1 MFLRLILTRILEDA
15 TASHQPPV
23 VRNRRPKLRYAHQGG
38 SNPPVIVIHG
48 NMANELP
55 EDYKRYLA
63 NTYRRVLEI
72 SGTPIRMEFRQG
84 DNPFAEKQKD
94 VRHSSKKR
102 AEAVERTSNK
112 RKIKQEK
119 ARKQLRK
126 KYKKPT

>member
-1 MFLRLILTRILEDA
+1 MG
-15 TASHQPPV
+15 

-102 AEAVERTSNK
+102 AEAVERTSTSV
-112 RKIKQEK
+112 RSS
-119 ARKQLRK
+119 RK
-126 KYKKPT
+126 KRANSCVKQVKNKQS